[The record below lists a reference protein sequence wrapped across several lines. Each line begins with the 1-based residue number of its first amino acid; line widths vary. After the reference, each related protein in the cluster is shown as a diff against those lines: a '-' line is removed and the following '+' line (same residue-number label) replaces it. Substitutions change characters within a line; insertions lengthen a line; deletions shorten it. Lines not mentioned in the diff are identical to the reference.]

1 MDQVDFYKQHV
12 SAKVFRQYMR
22 FFTEVLKDSVVTQKI
37 TAIGLSAEYLENE
50 NNWVS
55 ILYAKEFNK
64 VLLQH
69 FGSRDIHYEVGCY
82 TVSKSG
88 LGSALFSMAR
98 NVFSLTHIYSNIW
111 KFHGHFNKLIHI
123 EKLSEAKGEIKLR
136 IFPSTTGLTPNELS
150 ALKYCFPFMISNTLG
165 AYECLPL
172 IKELGRIKISKTE
185 DINNC
190 VMDIKYPTSSKSPI
204 FKRYAL
210 AAASLN
216 SLLILFFDQSLTTK
230 NGIFDFFCINLLMY
244 CCYKIF
250 SYKHIVDASEEN
262 MRKIDDQYKDLYD
275 AKIIV
280 QRKFQEEQAINL
292 ITSALIKSGTENEI
306 LTNVCSNLKE
316 ILNYDRVVIYL
327 SDPANEFLYYA
338 TGLLNEDDDFS
349 RLIKSTKFDLKIE
362 DVDPRKISNIFKSQ
376 KGLVVQDLGDHS
388 QKFSDEGRL
397 LLSYSKSKS
406 FIVVPIFSENRS
418 IGVLFVDKIDSSRM
432 LNNDDLNVLQTIS
445 CQLAVTI
452 DKIRSKES
460 LFMSYAETIALANS
474 YSRFVPWESLKM
486 LNYNSI
492 HDVKLGDGI
501 EKNMSILFS
510 DIRGFSTLSES
521 MKPNEVLKFLNAY
534 FGRLSPIIKKYNGTI
549 DKFLGDG
556 VMARFANSQDS
567 LNAAIEIQREL
578 HIYNSERKQENRI
591 PISAGIGI
599 STGQVVT
606 GPLGFDGRME
616 ITVISDN
623 VNKAS
628 RIEGLCAKYNVQII
642 ICSETERNVTLP
654 EDCFKTVIQGV
665 TVKGREEL
673 FDVFIINDEQLKAKQ
688 SVKESA

>member
-1 MDQVDFYKQHV
+1 MNQVDFYKQHV
-12 SAKVFRQYMR
+12 SAKVFRQYIK
-22 FFTEVLKDSVVTQKI
+22 FFAEVLGDNVVLEKI
-37 TAIGLSAEYLENE
+37 RSIGLPLDYLENE

-55 ILYAKEFNK
+55 ILYAQEFNI
-64 VLLQH
+64 VLQEH
-69 FGSRDIHYEVGCY
+69 FQTREIHYEVGAY
-82 TVSKSG
+82 TVSKNG
-88 LGSALFSMAR
+88 LGSALYSMAR
-98 NVFSLTHIYSNIW
+98 NVFTLTHIYSNIW
-111 KFHGHFNKLIHI
+111 KFHSHFNKLIHI
-123 EKLSEAKGEIKLR
+123 EKTSESIGEIKLR
-136 IFPSTTGLTPNELS
+136 IYPSTTGLTQNES
-150 ALKYCFPFMISNTLG
+150 AALKFCFPYIIKNTIG
-165 AYECLPL
+165 AYECLPM
-172 IKELGRIKISKTE
+172 IKELGRIKIEKSGDFNSSIL
-185 DINNC
+185 DIR
-190 VMDIKYPTSSKSPI
+190 YPTSSQSPI
-204 FKRYAL
+204 FKRYAATTIIVNAL
-210 AAASLN
+210 A
-216 SLLILFFDQSLTTK
+216 FFALKESLTSVS
-230 NGIFDFFCINLLMY
+230 GFVEFFGLNLLMY

-250 SYKHIVDASEEN
+250 SYKSIVDAAEEN
-262 MRKIDDQYKDLYD
+262 LKKIDEQYKDLYD

-292 ITSALIKSGTENEI
+292 ITSNLIKSGSENEI
-306 LTNVCSNLKE
+306 LTSVCDSLKE
-316 ILNYDRVVIYL
+316 ILHYDRVVIYL
-327 SDPANEFLYYA
+327 SDSEAKFLEYA
-338 TGLLNEDDDFS
+338 TGLLNEDDGFAK
-349 RLIKSTKFDLKIE
+349 LIKNTKFELSIE
-362 DVDPRKISNIFKSQ
+362 DADPRKISNIFKLQ

-388 QKFSDEGRL
+388 QNFSDEGRL

-406 FIVVPIFSENRS
+406 FIVVPIYSENRS
-418 IGVLFVDKIDSSRM
+418 IGVLFVDRIDSSRM
-432 LNNDDLNVLQTIS
+432 LNNDDLNVLQTIA

-534 FGRLSPIIKKYNGTI
+534 FGRLSPIIKRYNGTI

-556 VMARFANSQDS
+556 VMARFASAQDS

-578 HIYNSERKQENRI
+578 HNYNIERESENRM
-591 PISAGIGI
+591 PIAAGIGI

-628 RIEGLCAKYNVQII
+628 RIEGLCGKYGAQII
-642 ICSETERNVTLP
+642 ICSETEKGVKLP
-654 EDCFKTVIQGV
+654 VDCTQSIIKDV

-673 FDVFIINDEQLKAKQ
+673 FDVYVISDQHVKANQVTKA
-688 SVKESA
+688 SA